1 MADRLNGEQL
11 EQLMRQHAAALELF
25 AAQWTAA
32 PEDCVQDA
40 FIQLM
45 RQPSVP
51 DRLVGW
57 LYRVVRNR
65 AVSMQ
70 RSWWRRRRRETAFV
84 AARPPWFTSST
95 LSQPEVDEL
104 TAALQAIPTE
114 LREVIV
120 ARIWGGMSFEQISHT
135 VGASVSTVYRR
146 YQTGLSRIRQQL
158 EPPCPTST
166 PSIPDSAKSNAG

>member
-11 EQLMRQHAAALELF
+11 EQLMHQHAAALELF
-25 AAQWTAA
+25 AAQWTAT

-40 FIQLM
+40 FVQLL

-65 AVSMQ
+65 AISMQ
-70 RSWWRRRRRETAFV
+70 RSWWRQRRREAAFV
-84 AARPPWFTSST
+84 ASRQPWFTSSS
-95 LSQPEVDEL
+95 LSQPEVEEL
-104 TAALQAIPTE
+104 TAALQAIPAE

-120 ARIWGGMSFEQISHT
+120 ARIWGGMTLEQIADA
-135 VGASVSTVYRR
+135 VGASTSTVHRR
-146 YQTGLSRIRQQL
+146 YQAGLSHLRQRL
-158 EPPCPTST
+158 EQACPTST
-166 PSIPDSAKSNAG
+166 PSTLD